1 MKPPTRNDGLPDLPG
16 LTTLATK
23 YHERSTI
30 FYHPTARS
38 KAMGFADF
46 GRAAAVA
53 SAEEFIHLQHCFL
66 AGWWFQTFFICL
78 DKRRRE

>member
-1 MKPPTRNDGLPDLPG
+1 
-16 LTTLATK
+16 
-23 YHERSTI
+23 
-30 FYHPTARS
+30 
-38 KAMGFADF
+38 MGFADF